1 MISSNYFLAWNM
13 QGTKVLLLRLYP
25 TPQSL
30 PLCTMMMATEQSFKN
45 LANGYMEREKDKNK
59 KKWINSFWQTH
70 RGLAKQ
76 NDQEIPLIF
85 QMKPQKLGYFLT

>member
-1 MISSNYFLAWNM
+1 
-13 QGTKVLLLRLYP
+13 
-25 TPQSL
+25 
-30 PLCTMMMATEQSFKN
+30 MATEQSFKN
-45 LANGYMEREKDKNK
+45 LANGYREREKDKKQK

-85 QMKPQKLGYFLT
+85 KMKAQKLGYFLT